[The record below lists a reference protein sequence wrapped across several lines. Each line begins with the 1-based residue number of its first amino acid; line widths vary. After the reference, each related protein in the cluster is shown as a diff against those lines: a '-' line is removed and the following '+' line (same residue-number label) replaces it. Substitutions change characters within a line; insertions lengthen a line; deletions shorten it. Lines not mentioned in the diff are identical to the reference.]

1 MEEWPY
7 ALMSETIKQSQ
18 LEKGRIYS
26 DFILAKIALMGQKRR
41 KDPTSFKD
49 KDEQEFLFLRKLSDE
64 IKNGEYKNVENFLN
78 NRKENRSNEGVGLN
92 TTYNSQNSP
101 SGSKEKVNSKFTK
114 APESHRRPPA
124 ILTPDTSRRR
134 YNYVDEFQKLRK
146 ELGLTASSHVG
157 SRKDFRNLGFRSVFD
172 SQESQPPTQRSPE
185 SHRRPP
191 AILTPD
197 TSHRGYNYVDEFFKL
212 RKELGL
218 PVYSY
223 VGSRKDFRDLGFSR
237 SQPPTQRS
245 PQSRRR
251 PPASLSSYDEYT
263 LQGSL
268 TWRRGSPPNEDE
280 IPNPTSSAKGTLNN
294 SGIVG
299 NKEHQEPTARSDIR
313 NFIYSTPLSQSKLSQ
328 NNNSTPSVDA
338 KFFNSLSQISYHSPR
353 YFETRENYYRPKDC
367 PPVNSPESHQS
378 PPTSLPTYPNYRQ
391 VYTTESYTNQLLSL
405 SPGKPR
411 IYSSIDR
418 LRDEYFKLSSR
429 KNTLQDEH
437 MEMSARKQQINE
449 IFAKVE
455 RTWKRTDIIYEKSG
469 YFLERTEKYCAP
481 SSVMSARPTSQTNP
495 LAPRVSSIVIC

>member
-49 KDEQEFLFLRKLSDE
+49 KDEQELLFLRKLSDE

-78 NRKENRSNEGVGLN
+78 NRKENRSNEGVGLK
-92 TTYNSQNSP
+92 TIYNSQNSP
-101 SGSKEKVNSKFTK
+101 SGSEAKANLNFTK
-114 APESHRRPPA
+114 APESHRLPPA
-124 ILTPDTSRRR
+124 ILVPDTNHQGYDYAR
-134 YNYVDEFQKLRK
+134 EFQKLK
-146 ELGLTASSHVG
+146 EELGLTVSSHFG
-157 SRKDFRNLGFRSVFD
+157 SRKDFRNPRFRSAFN

-191 AILTPD
+191 ASLAPD
-197 TSHRGYNYVDEFFKL
+197 TNHQGYDYANEFQKL
-212 RKELGL
+212 KEELGL
-218 PVYSY
+218 TASSH

-251 PPASLSSYDEYT
+251 PPASLSSYYEYT

-280 IPNPTSSAKGTLNN
+280 IPNPTSSAKGPLNN

-299 NKEHQEPTARSDIR
+299 NKEHREPTARSDIR
-313 NFIYSTPLSQSKLSQ
+313 NCIYSTPLSRSQ
-328 NNNSTPSVDA
+328 LLQNINSTHSVYA
-338 KFFNSLSQISYHSPR
+338 IFFNSSSQICYYPPS
-353 YFETRENYYRPKDC
+353 YFETGENYYRPKDC

-418 LRDEYFKLSSR
+418 LRDEYFKLSS
-429 KNTLQDEH
+429 KNTLQDEHDEH

-449 IFAKVE
+449 IFAEFE
-455 RTWKRTDIIYEKSG
+455 RTRKLKDIIYKKS
-469 YFLERTEKYCAP
+469 TEQYRAP
-481 SSVMSARPTSQTNP
+481 SSDISPRSSQTKQ
-495 LAPRVSSIVIC
+495 LAHRVSSIVIC

>member
-49 KDEQEFLFLRKLSDE
+49 KDEQELLFLRKLSDE

-114 APESHRRPPA
+114 APELVYQNYNHHSFYPQQRSPKSHRRPPA
-124 ILTPDTSRRR
+124 ILAPDT
-134 YNYVDEFQKLRK
+134 NHQ
-146 ELGLTASSHVG
+146 
-157 SRKDFRNLGFRSVFD
+157 
-172 SQESQPPTQRSPE
+172 
-185 SHRRPP
+185 
-191 AILTPD
+191 
-197 TSHRGYNYVDEFFKL
+197 GYDYANEFFKL

-218 PVYSY
+218 PVSSHF
-223 VGSRKDFRDLGFSR
+223 GSRKDFRDLGFSR

-251 PPASLSSYDEYT
+251 PPASLPSYYEYT
-263 LQGSL
+263 LEGSL
-268 TWRRGSPPNEDE
+268 TWRRGSPPNEDAT
-280 IPNPTSSAKGTLNN
+280 PNSPSSAKGPLNN

-299 NKEHQEPTARSDIR
+299 NKEHREPIARSDIR
-313 NFIYSTPLSQSKLSQ
+313 NCIYSTPLSRSQ
-328 NNNSTPSVDA
+328 LLQNINSTHSVYA
-338 KFFNSLSQISYHSPR
+338 IFFNSSSQISYHSPR

-418 LRDEYFKLSSR
+418 LRDEYFKLSSG

-437 MEMSARKQQINE
+437 ME
-449 IFAKVE
+449 IFAEVE
-455 RTWKRTDIIYEKSG
+455 RTWKLTDIIYKRATD
-469 YFLERTEKYCAP
+469 FLKGTGEYRAP
-481 SSVMSARPTSQTNP
+481 SSDISPRSSQTAP
-495 LAPRVSSIVIC
+495 LAPRVSSNLLSNF